1 MSHTARADALRRLAL
16 GVVED
21 VRAYRALLDL
31 LDAQFDAALRHRTA
45 QLVELAEQITQTCTQ
60 LDARREER
68 RALASALAGPQAR
81 IADVFALLQG
91 KARGMLEDHWNALE
105 TSVAECKRLS
115 RRNSQLMA
123 DQYTIMQRV
132 IHGEEAAYAPA

>member
-1 MSHTARADALRRLAL
+1 VSRSDRAGALRRLAL
-16 GVVED
+16 GIVED
-21 VRAYRALLDL
+21 LQAYRALQVL
-31 LDAQFDAALRHRTA
+31 LDAQFDAAVRHQTSR
-45 QLVELAEQITQTCTQ
+45 LVELAEQIMQACTR
-60 LDARREER
+60 LDAHREER
-68 RALASALAGPQAR
+68 CALALMLAGPQAR

-91 KARGMLEDHWNALE
+91 KARGMLEDHWTALE
-105 TSVAECKRLS
+105 VCVTDCKRLA